1 MLSLSLSWTRP
12 FSSLANTIMR
22 LRATYKNFAL
32 VGFALILILGFGL
45 LVWTRDVKMDAIS
58 KDIARDHARF
68 TPSESIDV
76 AQAMRLVT
84 HDPPKMLAPP
94 QAPPP
99 LLVYPPSDADLARL
113 SGL

>member
-1 MLSLSLSWTRP
+1 ML
-12 FSSLANTIMR
+12 I
-22 LRATYKNFAL
+22 RATYRNFAL
-32 VGFALILILGFGL
+32 LGLALILVLGFGV
-45 LVWTRDVKMDAIS
+45 LVWRKDVKLDAIA
-58 KDIARDHARF
+58 KDIVKDHSRF

-94 QAPPP
+94 AKEPPM
-99 LLVYPPSDADLARL
+99 LMFPPSAEDLARL

>member
-1 MLSLSLSWTRP
+1 MA
-12 FSSLANTIMR
+12 F
-22 LRATYKNFAL
+22 RATYRNFAL
-32 VGFALILILGFGL
+32 IGVALTLILGFGF
-45 LVWTRDVKMDAIS
+45 LVWAKDVKLDAIA
-58 KDIARDHARF
+58 KDLTRDHARF

-94 QAPPP
+94 EPSP
-99 LLVYPPSDADLARL
+99 LALLYPPSDEDLARL

>member
-1 MLSLSLSWTRP
+1 ML
-12 FSSLANTIMR
+12 I
-22 LRATYKNFAL
+22 RATYRNFAL
-32 VGFALILILGFGL
+32 LGLAIMLVLGFGV
-45 LVWTRDVKMDAIS
+45 LVWRKDVKLDAIA
-58 KDIARDHARF
+58 KDIAKDTSRF

-94 QAPPP
+94 AKEPPM
-99 LLVYPPSDADLARL
+99 LMFPPSAEDLARL